1 VQTQTE
7 LTPEEKAERDRNLE
21 YWRIR
26 NEAVAA
32 HEQEVRVWEAELITL
47 SRSAGSVVVFERE
60 RVRKRLAHLY
70 TTGPEG
76 WK

>member
-1 VQTQTE
+1 
-7 LTPEEKAERDRNLE
+7 
-21 YWRIR
+21 
-26 NEAVAA
+26 VAA